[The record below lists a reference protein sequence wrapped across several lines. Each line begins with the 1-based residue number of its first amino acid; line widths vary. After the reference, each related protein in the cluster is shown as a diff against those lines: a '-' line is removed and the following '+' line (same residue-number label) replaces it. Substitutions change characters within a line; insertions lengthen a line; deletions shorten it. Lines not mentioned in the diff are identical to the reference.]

1 MIEGSVY
8 DRLNHIEQELDV
20 VRCNTISVKLELNEL
35 ASEIDRSDRPKTDFL
50 MNKIEG
56 MLEMYEMFQSAFERY
71 REELKTIAAI
81 GSMPYNE
88 PSFED
93 FLYIMTKEVTNFEHK
108 R

>member
-8 DRLNHIEQELDV
+8 DRLDHIEKALHV
-20 VRCNTISVKLELNEL
+20 VRCDTINVKLELEDL
-35 ASEIDRSDRPKTDFL
+35 TSEIDRSVRPKTDFL

-71 REELKTIAAI
+71 REELKSIMDI
-81 GSMPYNE
+81 SNMPYNE

-93 FLYIMTKEVTNFEHK
+93 FFVYYDERSDEF
-108 R
+108 

>member
-8 DRLNHIEQELDV
+8 DRLNHIEQELHV
-20 VRCNTISVKLELNEL
+20 VRYNTINVKLELNEL
-35 ASEIDRSDRPKTDFL
+35 ASEIDQSVRPKTDFL

-56 MLEMYEMFQSAFERY
+56 MLEMYEMFQSAFDRY